1 MSRHVIL
8 GAGPV
13 AHAIVASLTQRG
25 IEVDVVSRSGTKIDG
40 ARTVTANVLDTENLK
55 SVVSGCDA
63 CTKRLSPGIT
73 DGHKNFQQCK
83 TASCEQFEVA
93 MQFS

>member
-25 IEVDVVSRSGTKIDG
+25 IGQVEASAAMEDAIEERFPEVVLKVVADFL
-40 ARTVTANVLDTENLK
+40 VD
-55 SVVSGCDA
+55 
-63 CTKRLSPGIT
+63 
-73 DGHKNFQQCK
+73 
-83 TASCEQFEVA
+83 
-93 MQFS
+93 